1 MLDTIKSNI
10 SSVKET
16 IVSNAEAAVQYLK
29 DLPGKALQWGRD
41 LIDNF
46 IDGIKGAWDSG
57 IDFISGIA
65 EDVADF
71 IGFSE
76 PEKGPLSN
84 FHTFAPDMMK
94 LYAQGIRDN
103 MYLVTDQMDALAG
116 ALAGSAHNNMATVN
130 VTTNTFLDGRLIAS
144 AVNSELGAML

>member
-1 MLDTIKSNI
+1 M
-10 SSVKET
+10 
-16 IVSNAEAAVQYLK
+16 
-29 DLPGKALQWGRD
+29 PCGKD

-46 IDGIKGAWDSG
+46 VQGIKDAWHNG

-94 LYAQGIRDN
+94 LYAQGIHDN
-103 MYLVTDQMDALAG
+103 MHLVTDQMDQLAG
-116 ALAGSAHNNMATVN
+116 AIAGSANNKATVN